1 MTVFRGT
8 ISFPE
13 VFRSRFIPRP
23 SFRHLRFTALGC
35 VFPLVVSLAVP
46 SRAFEPTSEVGH
58 VGVLRDAL
66 PIFEFP
72 LAGGGTLRF
81 SERAIREIAD
91 AAADADD
98 PLGRSGDA
106 SVPAAHCDD
115 ELIEAC
121 SQRVLEQLEGIAEEL
136 ANPASRDGFR
146 ARSELGRALHT
157 VHDFYAHTNWVD
169 IPGPGNSTPH
179 PDLGILPIPGLGPL
193 EVACRDDGLGGEL
206 DGLGLTGLTSGY
218 DDFGQ
223 PPFDKCAHGD
233 AGPGLHK
240 DVPGRPR
247 HSTARTL
254 AVQSTLDVI
263 ERLVASLADDELA
276 VRTLMSAPGT
286 LGFVVDR
293 TGSMGE
299 EIAGVQEAI
308 NQIALASSGG
318 AIVPGNFLL
327 QLFADPELSPAV
339 VTTDPLALQAVVEA
353 VELVSGGDCPEPS
366 LGAVLAAV
374 GRASPNSQLFVF
386 TDASAK
392 DAELAGGVADAAVAR
407 RVRLDFVLTDR
418 CGGAE
423 FDPVFARLARAT
435 GGSVLLIGEDEVPDL
450 FALIEPGLGGDL
462 EPLLIVDAVLDD
474 EERTWDVPLESDLES
489 VTFAM
494 SVEQADMVTVLR
506 PGGVAVLASDP
517 DAEVTELSTGRI
529 VTVASPQAGSWAM
542 RVAGDGPL
550 WASASGVGSL
560 GLVDFRFVERRGRP
574 RHLGDFPVPGS
585 PLTGVSAEYLA
596 TLAGDPSVVALEAL
610 APDGS
615 FLASLPSAPLGAADQ
630 RTGSTVLP
638 AGEFRVSAVGEDATG
653 APFRRVFAPI
663 FRAQPVRVD
672 PPLGGA
678 FLAPDQTR
686 TAIFRIENLGPPDT
700 FELTASDA
708 QGLVVGVEPE
718 SLTLGTGQ
726 SSSGTVT
733 LASGGQPGADL
744 LSLVAQSTSNPD
756 ARNSAR
762 TVLEIEG
769 GSGCSPAPRLNCL
782 GSTKPGGAKLS
793 LKASSGKLSW
803 RWKKGEATSFD
814 LLGDPLVDTEY
825 GLCLYDT
832 VGGLPVRVLDEQVLP
847 GANWKAKKRGLR
859 FKAPRGTE
867 GLSKLV
873 VSTGVDGK
881 ASIQAQGKRLRL
893 PVLPVSQSDTFT
905 VQLVNGAGACWSAT
919 YRPEASK
926 NTSKKL
932 SAKSE

>member
-1 MTVFRGT
+1 
-8 ISFPE
+8 
-13 VFRSRFIPRP
+13 VFRSRFIPSP
-23 SFRHLRFTALGC
+23 SFRPLRWIALGGA
-35 VFPLVVSLAVP
+35 FSLAACLAAP
-46 SRAFEPTSEVGH
+46 SGAFEPTSEVGH
-58 VGVLRDAL
+58 VGILREAL
-66 PIFEFP
+66 SLFEFP
-72 LAGGGTLRF
+72 LAGGETLRF

-98 PLGRSGDA
+98 PLGRSGD
-106 SVPAAHCDD
+106 SSIPAAHCDD

-121 SQRVLEQLEGIAEEL
+121 SERVLEQLAGIADEL

-169 IPGPGNSTPH
+169 IPGPGNDTPH
-179 PDLGILPIPGLGPL
+179 PDLGILRIPGLGPL
-193 EVACRDDGLGGEL
+193 DVACRDDGLGGEL

-218 DDFGQ
+218 DSFAQ

-240 DVPGRPR
+240 DAPGRPR
-247 HSTARTL
+247 HATARTL
-254 AVQSTLDVI
+254 AVQTTLDVI
-263 ERLVASLADDELA
+263 ERLVAPLADDELA
-276 VRTLMSAPGT
+276 VRALMSAPGT

-293 TGSMGE
+293 TGSMGA

-308 NQIALASSGG
+308 NRIAIASAGG
-318 AIVPGNFLL
+318 AVVPGNFLL
-327 QLFADPELSPAV
+327 QLFADPDLSPTV
-339 VTTDPLALQAVVEA
+339 VTTEPLALQAVVEA
-353 VELVSGGDCPEPS
+353 VELVGGGDCPEPS

-374 GRASPNSQLFVF
+374 GRAAPNSQLFVF

-418 CGGAE
+418 CGGAD

-450 FALIEPGLGGDL
+450 LAMIEPGLGGNL
-462 EPLLIVDAVLDD
+462 EPLLIVDVVLDD
-474 EERTWDVPLESDLES
+474 EQRTWSVPVESNLES

-494 SVEQADMVTVLR
+494 SVERPDLVTVLR
-506 PGGVAVLASDP
+506 PGGIAVQASDP

-529 VTVASPQAGSWAM
+529 VTVASPQAGSWSM
-542 RVAGDGPL
+542 QVAGDGPL
-550 WASASGVGSL
+550 WATASGVGSL

-574 RHLGDFPVPGS
+574 RHLGDFPLPGS
-585 PLTGVSAEYLA
+585 PLTGLSAEYLA
-596 TLAGDPSVVALEAL
+596 TLAGNPSVVALEAL
-610 APDGS
+610 APDGT
-615 FLASLPSAPLGAADQ
+615 FLAALPSDPLGAADQ

-638 AGEFRVSAVGEDATG
+638 MGEFRVSAVGEDATG
-653 APFRRVFAPI
+653 TPFRRVFAPI

-672 PPLGGA
+672 PPLGGG
-678 FLAPDQTR
+678 FLATDQTL
-686 TAIFRIENLGPPDT
+686 TAVFRIENLGLPDT

-708 QGLVVGVEPE
+708 QGLVVGVEPA

-733 LASGGQPGADL
+733 LAPGGQPGSDL
-744 LSLVAQSTSNPD
+744 LSLVAQSTSNQD

-762 TVLEIEG
+762 TLIQVEG

-782 GSTKPGGAKLS
+782 ASVKPGAAKLS
-793 LKASSGKLSW
+793 LKARSGKLSW
-803 RWKKGEATSFD
+803 RWKKGEAMNAD

-825 GLCLYDT
+825 GLCFYDT
-832 VGGLPVRVLDEQVLP
+832 VGGLPVRVLDERILP
-847 GANWKAKKRGLR
+847 GANWKATKRGFR
-859 FKAPRGTE
+859 FKAPRGTD

-881 ASIQAQGKRLRL
+881 ASVVAKGKRLQL
-893 PVLPVSQSDTFT
+893 PVLPISQSDTFT
-905 VQLVNGAGACWSAT
+905 VQLVNGEGSCWSAT
-919 YRPEASK
+919 YRPDASK

-932 SAKSE
+932 SAKGE